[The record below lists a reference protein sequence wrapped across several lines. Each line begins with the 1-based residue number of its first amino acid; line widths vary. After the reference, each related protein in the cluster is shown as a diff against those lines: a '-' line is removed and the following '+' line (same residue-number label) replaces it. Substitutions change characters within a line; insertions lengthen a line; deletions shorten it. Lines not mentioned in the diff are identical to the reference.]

1 MTTYT
6 AAHDRSTAP
15 PDAARRRRPWAVT
28 GVVTGV
34 LGLVATMNV
43 FAKSVYPEDGSGL
56 DITVVDRVDSG
67 GTRIGFVLGYLAVAG
82 LLVLAGQWRRH
93 VEPQL
98 PGSSASRVVSN
109 GLLASAAALTFAYGW
124 MGALAL
130 YSADGPEAGSFDQQG
145 LYVYFMLTDFGAFI
159 GWLGVVVAAGAA
171 AWMGL
176 VERSLPLWIGIV
188 SVLPVLGTLLMI
200 VLTSV
205 PGAPGLFGALWLI
218 VTFLG
223 VALSRRPFTAGS
235 RAA

>member
-6 AAHDRSTAP
+6 AAHDRSAAP
-15 PDAARRRRPWAVT
+15 PDAVRRRRPWAVT

-34 LGLVATMNV
+34 LGLAATMNV
-43 FAKSVYPEDGSGL
+43 LAKSVYPEDGSGL
-56 DITVVDRVDSG
+56 DASVVDRVDAT

-82 LLVLAGQWRRH
+82 LLVLAAQWRRH

-98 PGSSASRVVSN
+98 PTSTASRVVSN
-109 GLLASAAALTFAYGW
+109 GLLASAAALTFGYGW

-130 YSADGPEAGSFDQQG
+130 YNDDGPEAGSFDQAG
-145 LYVYFMLTDFGAFI
+145 VYVYFMLTDFGPFI

-176 VERSLPLWIGIV
+176 VERSLPVWIGIV
-188 SVLPVLGTLLMI
+188 GVLPVLGTLLFI

-205 PGAPGLFGALWLI
+205 PGAPGLFGGLWMI
-218 VTFLG
+218 VTFTG
-223 VALSRRPFTAGS
+223 IALSRRPFTAGS
-235 RAA
+235 RGV